1 MLSSTSRFQTTASG
15 ITQDSRSYDNM
26 SSNTTSSSFVSDDD
40 LRYFKQTKVQCGFSM
55 PCPASGA
62 ASSRT
67 RICPPFWDTPA
78 GHRSV
83 VYYNNPFSSQ
93 LLIYRRFVTPLDVW
107 YWRKRYPPA
116 SVWNDLGSHKPV
128 RGGKRRAE
136 STPFALVVM
145 VRVMVRVSV
154 IYHRDRVITG
164 ANGRC
169 RLWSSLTNANGFM
182 RTQIGAH
189 LPTPPPPPSRRP

>member
-1 MLSSTSRFQTTASG
+1 MLRQPVFIPTPPPPPICHAIETSAPPPSTIAYQHPRLC
-15 ITQDSRSYDNM
+15 DNNMRS
-26 SSNTTSSSFVSDDD
+26 
-40 LRYFKQTKVQCGFSM
+40 QH
-55 PCPASGA
+55 P
-62 ASSRT
+62 
-67 RICPPFWDTPA
+67 
-78 GHRSV
+78 
-83 VYYNNPFSSQ
+83 
-93 LLIYRRFVTPLDVW
+93 
-107 YWRKRYPPA
+107 
-116 SVWNDLGSHKPV
+116 PV

-145 VRVMVRVSV
+145 VRVMVKVRVRVMVRVSV

-189 LPTPPPPPSRRP
+189 LPTPPPPSRRP